1 MYIKSD
7 TSQGV
12 GKTKNFPKRRGEGA
26 ANDLKWGGE
35 GVWGGGGG
43 GGGGRWL
50 KPFSFSLPGS
60 AVPDEAHTA
69 GV

>member
-43 GGGGRWL
+43 EVA
-50 KPFSFSLPGS
+50 KAFFF
-60 AVPDEAHTA
+60 
-69 GV
+69 